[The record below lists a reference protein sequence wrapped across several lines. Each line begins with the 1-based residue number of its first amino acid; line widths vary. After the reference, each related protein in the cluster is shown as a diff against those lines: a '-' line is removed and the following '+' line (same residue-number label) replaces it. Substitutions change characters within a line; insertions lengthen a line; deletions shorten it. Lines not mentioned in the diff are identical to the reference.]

1 MRKKF
6 LKFSV
11 FMLSAIL
18 LVSFAF
24 PSINVNAATNKE
36 FKDSGTPNELGKKMS
51 KDISQLDED
60 EAAKEIDYIVNNVF
74 VYDDNG
80 YVTDVNEQ
88 KSIDRY
94 GYVPKE
100 ITEMKAAVDYQKELQ
115 AENGNTAT
123 RSVDYQT
130 SNQCFAGEMKKN
142 FADLIPTGTIASLIE
157 DGSAGKLTKDT
168 VAKVLKAAGKSAV
181 KGSVYGIAAQ
191 IIWTNEKCN
200 WNYPAVKG

>member
-1 MRKKF
+1 MRKKVF
-6 LKFSV
+6 TFSI

-24 PSINVNAATNKE
+24 PSINVNATTNKE
-36 FKDSGTPNELGKKMS
+36 FKDSGTPNELGVKMS
-51 KDISQLDED
+51 KDISQLDEN
-60 EAAKEIDYIVNNVF
+60 EATREIDYIINNVF

-80 YVTDVNEQ
+80 YVIDVNEQ

-100 ITEMKAAVDYQKELQ
+100 IKEMKSAVDYQKELQ
-115 AENGNTAT
+115 AENGNIAT
-123 RSVDYQT
+123 RSADYQT

-142 FADLIPTGTIASLIE
+142 FADLIPTGTIGAIIE
-157 DGSAGKLTKDT
+157 DGAAGKLTKDT